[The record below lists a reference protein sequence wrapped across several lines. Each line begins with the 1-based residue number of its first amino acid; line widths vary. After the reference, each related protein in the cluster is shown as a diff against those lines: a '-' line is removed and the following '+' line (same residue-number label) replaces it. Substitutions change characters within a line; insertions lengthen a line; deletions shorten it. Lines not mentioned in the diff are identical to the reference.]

1 MNLDI
6 NALASETWKQFT
18 AKPAEH
24 ILVGLAFGVLALF
37 SLGILVGPLYVGWL
51 RMCEKQRRGENIQ
64 VGDLFQGFDAFGPAF
79 ACSVLMLIGL
89 VIGFAM
95 FIVPGF
101 VLLAAWTFAY
111 HFIALRGQGGLQA
124 LGSSWR
130 LFRAQLGPVLTTFV
144 LVMLVAG
151 AGGTIFPAGLLTT
164 PLTVIF
170 TNLVFQQLTAQA
182 IEPPAA

>member
-6 NALASETWKQFT
+6 NALATETWKQFT

-24 ILVGLAFGVLALF
+24 ILVGFAFGLLALF

-64 VGDLFQGFDAFGPAF
+64 FGDLFQGFDAFGPAF

-89 VIGFAM
+89 VIGFALL
-95 FIVPGF
+95 IVPGF

-111 HFIALRGQGGLQA
+111 HFIALRGQGGVQA

-151 AGGTIFPAGLLTT
+151 VGGTVFPAGLLTT

-170 TNLVFQQLTAQA
+170 TNLVFQQLTAPG
-182 IEPPAA
+182 IEAPAA